1 MIKWIKKVF
10 SRGKTKETWG
20 GKQVLWDTP
29 FVKVTHIWVNPGQ
42 ATELLQSQ
50 EFAVKQWLFFKGSG
64 DYTSGAMK
72 KKVLPGIN
80 ATFTNGTKHAIAAS
94 NEKVEVLEIQSGE
107 KVTAPVLQLPP
118 SPPTT

>member
-1 MIKWIKKVF
+1 M
-10 SRGKTKETWG
+10 
-20 GKQVLWDTP
+20 
-29 FVKVTHIWVNPGQ
+29 NPGQ
-42 ATELLQSQ
+42 VTEVLQSQ
-50 EFAVKQWLFFKGSG
+50 DFAVKQWLFFKGSG

-107 KVTAPVLQLPP
+107 KVTAPALQLPP
-118 SPPTT
+118 SPPTP